1 MTNIY
6 IADDHAM
13 LRDGLKSI
21 INEVDNMMVV
31 GETNNSKNI
40 IKDIRTLDVDIILL
54 DISMPGPGFLE
65 ILSRLTDSNED
76 RQEIKI
82 LVLST
87 HPEEQYAIRAIKA
100 GANGYL
106 TKDHSPSE
114 LINAIQHI
122 MKGKRYISQALA
134 ELMANDVVQG
144 SQSKSPHENLSN
156 REYQILC
163 MLGKGMPIK
172 EISHSLSLS
181 PKTVSTYRI
190 RLCNKLNF
198 KNNADLI
205 HYVIDHNLSK
215 T

>member
-1 MTNIY
+1 MINIY

-21 INEVDNMMVV
+21 INEVDDMKVV

-40 IKDIRTLDVDIILL
+40 VNDIRAMDIDILLL

-76 RQEIKI
+76 KKKVKI

-106 TKDHSPSE
+106 TKDHSPTE
-114 LINAIQHI
+114 LINAIRI
-122 MKGKRYISQALA
+122 IISGKRYISQALA

-144 SQSKSPHENLSN
+144 NPSKSPHEDLSN

-163 MLGKGMPIK
+163 LLGKGMAIK

-190 RLCNKLNF
+190 RLCNKLHF

-205 HYVIDHNLSK
+205 HYVIDHNL

>member
-1 MTNIY
+1 MINIY

-21 INEVDNMMVV
+21 INEVKDMKVV

-40 IKDIRTLDVDIILL
+40 ISDIRTLDVDIILL

-65 ILSRLTDSNED
+65 ILSRLTDSGDNNKI
-76 RQEIKI
+76 IKI

-106 TKDHSPSE
+106 TKDHSPNE
-114 LINAIQHI
+114 LIDAIKI
-122 MKGKRYISQALA
+122 IISGKRYISQALA

-144 SQSKSPHENLSN
+144 GSSTSPHEHLSN

-163 MLGKGMPIK
+163 MLGKGMAIK

-205 HYVIDHNLSK
+205 HYVIDHDIS
-215 T
+215 